1 MNFPSEYPR
10 ILRLMGRKSSYSLP
24 ANKFIAGWK
33 SLTQGGDP
41 SKNFH
46 QILMSDEKDAEVVH
60 IHAESMFITHQESQ
74 QFTKRP
80 SLDVNF
86 QG

>member
-1 MNFPSEYPR
+1 MILPSEYPG
-10 ILRLMGRKSSYSLP
+10 ILRLMGRKSPYSLP